1 MGTKSH
7 TVYKVGDT
15 RVPSVT
21 GVLGILD
28 KPALLEWV
36 ARVTRDGEDWKKV
49 RDTAGNIG
57 TLAHAMILAHIKR
70 DTMDLRDYSPADIDL
85 AENAVLSY
93 LEWEKQHDM
102 EPILVEKPLVSKEYM
117 FGGTPDL
124 YCKLDGQ
131 YTIVDFKTG
140 KGIYKEF
147 FYQICGY
154 GILIEENDPT
164 LVQNYRILRIGKDA
178 NDAWEEKVLGDN
190 DVQLKTQI
198 FLKTLEL
205 YKLLKEDK

>member
-7 TVYKVGDT
+7 TVYKVGDI

-28 KPALLEWV
+28 KPALLDLV
-36 ARVTRDGEDWKKV
+36 ARVTRDGEDWRKV

-70 DTMDLRDYSPADIDL
+70 ETMDLRDYSPVQIDL

-93 LEWEKQHDM
+93 LEWEKQHNM
-102 EPILVEKPLVSKEYM
+102 EPILVEKPLVSEQHM
-117 FGGTPDL
+117 VGGTPDL
-124 YCKLDGQ
+124 FCKLDDV

-140 KGIYKEF
+140 KSIYKEHS
-147 FYQICGY
+147 YQICAY
-154 GILIEENDPT
+154 GILVEENDPA
-164 LVQNYRILRIGKDA
+164 LVTGYRILRIGKDA
-178 NDAWEEKVLGDN
+178 NDAWDEVVLGEE
-190 DVQLKTQI
+190 DVQRNTKI